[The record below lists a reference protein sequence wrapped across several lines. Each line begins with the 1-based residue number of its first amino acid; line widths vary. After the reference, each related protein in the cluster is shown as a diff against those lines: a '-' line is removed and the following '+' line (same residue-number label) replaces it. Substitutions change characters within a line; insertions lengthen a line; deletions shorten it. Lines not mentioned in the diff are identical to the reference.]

1 MVLDPS
7 TDDFYRDAG
16 VRLTRP
22 KSTESSRIP
31 SVSRLRQPT
40 TGNGLKTGLALP
52 HFGIARGVQQMQPQP
67 SIATGVTASSQV
79 RPAQRRFTT
88 THGPPLTSLDAAK
101 SRSMENLNGVAS
113 SSLTRPRSSPRPA
126 RPVSTCLGTND
137 LLVATN
143 KNNSFNRTRLRASI
157 GTSRPAAALPPARSS
172 AGPTPKSAGTVK
184 LSDMKNALPVTP
196 LPNRKLTGAD
206 SQPIHQFGR
215 SKQGAPI
222 RATSAEKAA
231 TAASIENQVDI
242 AAARMMQSL
251 ELGTRLRRPSP
262 VTSTTTASV
271 ESSPLQ
277 RRNPWR
283 RSLNFGSSTATSSPP
298 PPPPRKSYATLPRPS
313 SSSNNNNNNNDS
325 NNVNNNSTAVPPTSK
340 LPVPAFKRNSYLGS
354 NC

>member
-16 VRLTRP
+16 VRLARPP

-40 TGNGLKTGLALP
+40 PSNGLKTGLTLP
-52 HFGIARGVQQMQPQP
+52 HFGIARGVQQIQPQP
-67 SIATGVTASSQV
+67 SIATGVTISSQV

-101 SRSMENLNGVAS
+101 SRSMENLNVAAS
-113 SSLTRPRSSPRPA
+113 SALTRPRSSPRPT

-137 LLVATN
+137 LLVASSKQSPFT
-143 KNNSFNRTRLRASI
+143 RTRLRASI
-157 GTSRPAAALPPARSS
+157 GTSRPAAALPPTRSS
-172 AGPTPKSAGTVK
+172 VGPTPKSVGGAVK

-196 LPNRKLTGAD
+196 LPSRKLTGAD
-206 SQPIHQFGR
+206 SQPIHHQFGR
-215 SKQGAPI
+215 SKQPPPI

-231 TAASIENQVDI
+231 TAASVENQVDI

-251 ELGTRLRRPSP
+251 ELGTRLRRP
-262 VTSTTTASV
+262 TSV
-271 ESSPLQ
+271 EASPLQ

-283 RSLNFGSSTATSSPP
+283 RSLNFGSSTTATSSPP

-313 SSSNNNNNNNDS
+313 SSNNNNNI
-325 NNVNNNSTAVPPTSK
+325 NNVNNNITTPPASATLGASK